1 MLTRMRVEAS
11 HATRGFSL
19 IETLLA
25 TTLLTI
31 AVGGL
36 AHLATAATF
45 INQRARSSTLAALLA
60 SSKVE
65 ELLAVPWNEQVA
77 QASNADTSIERN
89 VAGFYDLLDASGR
102 PSASGSGAAAYRRRW
117 SVRRFAEDPDSGLV
131 IHVVVTGLASA
142 GGSRVLARVVT
153 VRARRD
159 WWEPAS

>member
-1 MLTRMRVEAS
+1 MLIRLRLEALQT
-11 HATRGFSL
+11 TRGFSL
-19 IETLLA
+19 IETLVA

-36 AHLATAATF
+36 AHLATAATST
-45 INQRARSSTLAALLA
+45 NQRARSTTLAALLA

-65 ELLAVPWNEQVA
+65 ELLAVPWNDQLT
-77 QASNADTSIERN
+77 QASNGDASIERN
-89 VAGFYDLLDASGR
+89 VPGFYDLLDASGR
-102 PSASGSGAAAYRRRW
+102 PPANGRGHAAYRRRW

-131 IHVVVTGLASA
+131 IHVVVTGLAPA
-142 GGSRVLARVVT
+142 GGPRVLARMVT